1 MSHEISR
8 RGDSSLHI
16 SQTWKYT
23 SSVGSILASVFAFVM
38 EYPIVTM
45 FIAIFVGLSTLPVV
59 LFMSFVLHSLLF
71 TILGFALIE
80 GTLLMFAISLLSAV
94 IFFVFFVSVC
104 VTVLVMLTW
113 TSATIG
119 FSLAQKMQGIVQ
131 YLFPHWNLGLDT
143 SPSPAT
149 RHPKSDWCTVLL
161 ACFV

>member
-8 RGDSSLHI
+8 RGDSSLQI

-23 SSVGSILASVFAFVM
+23 SNVGSILASVFAFVV

-45 FIAIFVGLSTLPVV
+45 FIAIFVGLSALPVV
-59 LFMSFVLHSLLF
+59 LFMSFVLYSLLF

-80 GTLLMFAISLLSAV
+80 GTLLMFAVSMLSAV

-104 VTVLVMLTW
+104 VTVLAMLTW

-119 FSLAQKMQGIVQ
+119 FGLGQKLQGTVQ
-131 YLFPHWNLGLDT
+131 YLFPHWNLSLET
-143 SPSPAT
+143 SPSPVT
-149 RHPKSDWCTVLL
+149 RRSKSD
-161 ACFV
+161 

>member
-16 SQTWKYT
+16 SRTWKDA
-23 SSVGSILASVFAFVM
+23 SNVGSILASVFAFVM

-45 FIAIFVGLSTLPVV
+45 FIAIFVGLSALPVV
-59 LFMSFVLHSLLF
+59 LFMSFVLYSLLF

-80 GTLLMFAISLLSAV
+80 GTLLMFAVSLLSAV

-104 VTVLVMLTW
+104 VTVLAMLTW

-119 FSLAQKMQGIVQ
+119 FSLAQKLQGTVQ
-131 YLFPHWNLGLDT
+131 YLFPHWKLSLET
-143 SPSPAT
+143 SPSPVT
-149 RHPKSDWCTVLL
+149 RHSKSD
-161 ACFV
+161 